1 MVAVARKL
9 LVALWR
15 LVAYGELPQGAVLAD
30 WYRKVT
36 GRCAKRRPVST
47 AVTV

>member
-1 MVAVARKL
+1 VALARNL

-15 LVAYGELPQGAVLAD
+15 LVARGEGPQGAILAD
-30 WYRKVT
+30 WDQKGP

-47 AVTV
+47 AVAM